1 MSPESS
7 QMLLLEILPVL
18 TATVPH
24 TVYPAVGE
32 DAGELVQDAVATA
45 ANMLENDEKA
55 GRTSIPS
62 SIAYYAI
69 QRMKSGRR
77 SHSASST
84 DVLSA
89 YALRHGHFT
98 VLSMEMPATGND
110 PGDAEGCCIGD
121 ALACRR
127 DDPAV
132 SSCRTVDW
140 DEFLATRCRRDRL
153 LLRALNRGHSL
164 KRLAQRLRVSP
175 PRITQIKQRI
185 GRDLKLWMG
194 DRILV
199 DVQEETPW
207 RQGLRAH
214 RGEPDRDND
223 FSPPAA

>member
-7 QMLLLEILPVL
+7 QMLLLEIMPVL
-18 TATVPH
+18 AATVPK

-45 ANMLENDEKA
+45 ADMLENDEKA

-62 SIAYYAI
+62 SITYYTI

-77 SHSASST
+77 SLCASTT

-89 YALRHGHFT
+89 YALRQGRFT
-98 VLSMEMPATGND
+98 VLSMEMSVTGND
-110 PGDAEGCCIGD
+110 PDDAEGCCIGD
-121 ALACRR
+121 MLACRR

-140 DEFLATRCRRDRL
+140 DEFLATRGRRDRL

-164 KRLAQRLRVSP
+164 KRLARRLRISQ
-175 PRITQIKQRI
+175 PRLTQIKHRI

-199 DVQEETPW
+199 QVQEETPW
-207 RQGLRAH
+207 RRDLRAQF
-214 RGEPDRDND
+214 GEPDRDND
-223 FSPPAA
+223 FTPKAV